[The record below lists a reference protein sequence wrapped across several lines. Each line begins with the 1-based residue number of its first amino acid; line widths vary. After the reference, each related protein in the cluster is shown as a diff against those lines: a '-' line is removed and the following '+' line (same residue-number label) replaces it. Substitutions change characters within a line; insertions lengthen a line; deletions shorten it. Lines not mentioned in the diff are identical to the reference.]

1 MNTQVLIK
9 NHALLRNR
17 EFISLMFVRVIT
29 GLSFGIYLLGESWY
43 VVNKLN
49 MTSYLGFILMLTSI
63 PRLLLMIFGGFL
75 SDKYSKTK
83 VMFLSLITRGLLV
96 FTLVGFIITGNANII
111 VLLPFALLFGIL
123 DAIFYPANSSLVPE
137 IVDKE
142 ELTRANALLQSTNL
156 FSTVI
161 SPILAGLL
169 LTFGSFTLL
178 FSITGFLLLIGGIGV
193 FFINSSIQKEQNLQE
208 SLIENVKSGYRFVRK
223 DKLLFSLMAIV
234 FIVNLFIVGP
244 VNIALPVL
252 VDEKLEANPMN
263 LSFMESALFFGM
275 LVATLI
281 LSYKNIRKKRGLIIL
296 CAMIL
301 SGFCLIGLGLIGS
314 LYQGISVL
322 AVYGVCISVSS
333 LIIAMIQ
340 ENTPIDKMGRVMG
353 LTSTASLG
361 LTPLSYGLTS
371 LALFL
376 GIPITEVLIVCGCM
390 MVVLTSYI
398 MWKINAV
405 RVVD

>member
-405 RVVD
+405 RVAD